1 MALATR
7 RLRQSTRLSIYAKV
21 YIDHLRSNAR
31 LLHVVETWPFSI
43 WLRNPSIRITFPF
56 YRAESTLYY
65 LGAHST

>member
-21 YIDHLRSNAR
+21 YIDHLKSNAR

-43 WLRNPSIRITFPF
+43 WLRNPRLESPFPSIGQSLLSII
-56 YRAESTLYY
+56 
-65 LGAHST
+65 